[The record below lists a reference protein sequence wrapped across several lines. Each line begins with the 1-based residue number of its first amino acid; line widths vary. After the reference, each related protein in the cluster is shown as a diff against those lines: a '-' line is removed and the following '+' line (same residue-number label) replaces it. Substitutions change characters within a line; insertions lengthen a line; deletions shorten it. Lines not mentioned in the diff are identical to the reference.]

1 MISKKTIHKAYVE
14 GACIEAL
21 LWLNEKP
28 RTARELILH
37 RIDWAQWWLSKFGH
51 PAAAWKTDPNPLIRI
66 VGKGNL
72 RGADLRGAD
81 LRSADLEGADL
92 EGADLR
98 GADLRGA
105 DLWGA
110 DLRGADFEGS
120 IR

>member
-66 VGKGNL
+66 VGKGDLGGAYLQGAYLQGADLRSAYL
-72 RGADLRGAD
+72 RGADLRGAT
-81 LRSADLEGADL
+81 LEGA
-92 EGADLR
+92 
-98 GADLRGA
+98 
-105 DLWGA
+105 
-110 DLRGADFEGS
+110 